1 MNKCS
6 NCSQSSPASTK
17 FCIHC
22 GTAFAQPLPN
32 SFAGRP
38 VVSMD
43 RRIPIQPPVSPSPNV
58 QQPPISSVN
67 QVQSTS
73 INQVSPKK
81 GFQGNKIIFG
91 LVAAIVAIGAL
102 VLIGGRSDSDTPTV
116 APEGQQSGYSSYD
129 DYPYEYRSSFMDS
142 CTVDGL
148 YDGCLCVLETL
159 EQTYTMEELTYLS
172 ESGDSS
178 YLEPVIQYC
187 L

>member
-22 GTAFAQPLPN
+22 GTAFARLEPN

-43 RRIPIQPPVSPSPNV
+43 RRIPIQPPASPAPNV
-58 QQPPISSVN
+58 QQLPISSVN

-81 GFQGNKIIFG
+81 RFQGNKVILG
-91 LVAAIVAIGAL
+91 VVAAIVAIGAL
-102 VLIGGRSDSDTPTV
+102 VLFGGKEDSGTPTV
-116 APEGQQSGYSSYD
+116 VPDSQQTGYSSD
-129 DYPYEYRSSFMDS
+129 DNWQNDFRSAFMEG
-142 CTVDGL
+142 CVDGNN
-148 YDGCLCVLETL
+148 YAACVCMLETS
-159 EQTYTMEELTYLS
+159 EEFYTAEEVANFAEL
-172 ESGDSS
+172 GDSS
-178 YLEPVIQYC
+178 FLDPILDIC
-187 L
+187 I